1 MEFMI
6 ENFRL
11 KVFRTVAEQRH
22 FRKAAELLYLTQPA
36 VTHQIQALEE
46 TFSVPLFDR
55 TGKEVA
61 LTASG
66 EILLRYVRQVDEP
79 LSRAEEEISAL
90 AGEVRG
96 ELRIAASMTIA
107 QFALPGLLGGFVRM
121 HPNVQVKI
129 ESAKTPDVI
138 QAAVTQRAAL
148 GLIEGPTYTRDV
160 TVEPWIDDE
169 LVLAVARVVLSCT
182 RLGVMTG
189 MKAASR
195 QRRAKPR
202 LAWVR

>member
-6 ENFRL
+6 ENFCI

-148 GLIEGPTYTRDV
+148 GLKGVAGGGELSRWCRSSCDGSLVPRGAFELDLTIYIWRITATPRGIEK
-160 TVEPWIDDE
+160 
-169 LVLAVARVVLSCT
+169 L
-182 RLGVMTG
+182 
-189 MKAASR
+189 
-195 QRRAKPR
+195 RA
-202 LAWVR
+202 